1 MAEIIVNKVYSED
14 YIASSAGISTSE
26 PKPMCYDARAA
37 LVRAGYSESDFFGKA
52 SRRLTDSLMEE
63 SDIVIGITAEHADAI
78 KKRFPK
84 YSGKVCAVPQ
94 NVHAPTAGDSEGYDR
109 CFCALCANIEKL
121 LYPEGSKWRS
131 RS

>member
-1 MAEIIVNKVYSED
+1 MAEIIVNKVYGED
-14 YIASSAGISTSE
+14 YIASSAGLSASE

-37 LVRAGYSESDFFGKA
+37 LLRAGYSESDLFGK
-52 SRRLTDSLMEE
+52 SSHRLTDVMMEE
-63 SDIVIGITAEHADAI
+63 NDIVVGVTADHAESI

-84 YSGKVCAVPQ
+84 YSEKVCTFPQ

-109 CFCALCANIEKL
+109 CFYALCENIEKL